1 MMTDGFFCRRG
12 GAVAGRQSLSGTAGS
27 DHRRHS
33 VPNDTKPKPS
43 LGISLVPV
51 ILLIAS
57 LFYTIVFLEGS
68 GHIPL
73 ILGSIVAALLAGTAL
88 KMPWEEI
95 QKGLTGGIVTALPA
109 ILILM
114 IVGLLIG
121 VWIASGVV
129 PVMIYYGLKILSPGY
144 FLVASALTCALISI
158 ATGSSWSTAATV
170 GLALMGVGQALDMNP
185 GMTAGAVISGAYFGD
200 KMSPLSDTTNLAPA
214 VAGTQLFTHIRHM
227 VYTTVP
233 AFIGALLIFTVIGI
247 VRPASGAVETAD
259 YNLMLSTLSESF
271 NLTPWLLLAPGI
283 VLLMVWRKTPALPA
297 LAAGVVAGAI
307 LLVLFQWGEGGWSSI
322 LGRLLDSLYTG
333 YVSETGVE
341 SVDELLTRGGLS
353 YMMDTIALIMVA
365 LAFGGIMEKSGML
378 ERIAAAILTL
388 AHSTGSLIAVTVGSC
403 FGMNALAS
411 DQYLAIIVPGR
422 MYRRAFLQR
431 GLHPKNLSRALED
444 SATLTSPLI
453 PWNTCGAYMSSVLG
467 VSSFTYLPFA
477 FLNLLSPM
485 ISMFY
490 GFTGITIQKIEDD
503 PDSLAGVEE
512 DELPRKNEELARP
525 EEGEDVPETR
535 QEVPGTR

>member
-1 MMTDGFFCRRG
+1 MPDEM
-12 GAVAGRQSLSGTAGS
+12 
-27 DHRRHS
+27 
-33 VPNDTKPKPS
+33 KPTPS
-43 LGISLVPV
+43 LWISLVPV
-51 ILLIAS
+51 VILIGA

-73 ILGSIVAALLAGTAL
+73 MFGGMVAALLAGLSL
-88 KMPWEEI
+88 KMPWPDI

-114 IVGLLIG
+114 VVGLLIG

-144 FLVASALTCALISI
+144 FLVATCLTCALISL

-170 GLALMGVGQALDMNP
+170 GLALMGVGQALAIPP

-233 AFIGALLIFTVIGI
+233 ALILSLIIFTIIGL
-247 VRPASGAVETAD
+247 VRPASGTVETAD
-259 YNLMLSTLSESF
+259 YTLMLDTLTASF
-271 NLTPWLLLAPGI
+271 NLTPWLLIAPAA
-283 VLLMVWRKTPALPA
+283 VLYLVYKKTPALPA
-297 LAAGVVAGAI
+297 LALGVAVGAVL
-307 LLVLFQWGEGGWSSI
+307 LLVFQREPGAGWEATIGG
-322 LGRLLDSLYTG
+322 LVESLYTG

-341 SVDELLTRGGLS
+341 TVDELLTRGGLS
-353 YMMDTIALIMVA
+353 YMMDTIALIIVA
-365 LAFGGIMEKSGML
+365 LAFGGIMEASGML

-388 AHSTGSLIAVTVGSC
+388 ARSTGTLISVTIFSC
-403 FGMNALAS
+403 FGMNILAS

-422 MYRRAFLQR
+422 MYRGAFLKR

-453 PWNTCGAYMSSVLG
+453 PWNTCGAYMSGVLG
-467 VSSFTYLPFA
+467 VASFTYLPFA
-477 FLNLLSPM
+477 FLNLLSPL

-503 PDSLAGVEE
+503 MESLVGVTE
-512 DELPRKNEELARP
+512 EELA
-525 EEGEDVPETR
+525 TR
-535 QEVPGTR
+535 E